1 LKEDIKWKKQYLY
14 FMLLMMDMPSL

>member
-14 FMLLMMDMPSL
+14 FILLMMDMPSL